1 MTSKKSKNLKRKSE
15 ESSANSGPVA
25 KKVVEKPSPQ
35 PSAVIKSWP
44 PKAGKAL
51 DCWPPRPNPKDS
63 CSDKKKKLSVQ
74 DVQASD
80 FKAHDYSEESLH
92 MFTGRVEQDQKTLC
106 E

>member
-25 KKVVEKPSPQ
+25 KKVVEKPSPK

-74 DVQASD
+74 DVQASN

-92 MFTGRVEQDQKTLC
+92 MFTGRVEQDQKTFC